1 MKLKAIDILNIYHS
15 LEKIS
20 DLELDLSPA
29 CTIAKNLKEL
39 AVAKEVIENKRN
51 KLITEY
57 AKKNEDGTICQLEN
71 GSIEIQ
77 QPETFSAKLDELL
90 SSETETNL
98 IKIQKETLSEI
109 KVSAKTLLPLM
120 TIMED

>member
-15 LEKIS
+15 LEKMS

-77 QPETFSAKLDELL
+77 QPGTFSAKLDELL

>member
-1 MKLKAIDILNIYHS
+1 MKLKAIDILNICHS
-15 LEKIS
+15 LEKLS
-20 DLELDLSPA
+20 DLELDLNPA

-39 AVAKEVIENKRN
+39 AVAKKVIENKRN

-57 AKKNEDGTICQLEN
+57 AKKNEDGTICQSEN

-77 QPETFSAKLDELL
+77 QPETFSAKINELL
-90 SSETETNL
+90 SSETETDI
-98 IKIQKETLSEI
+98 IKIQKQTLSEI

>member
-15 LEKIS
+15 LEKMS

>member
-15 LEKIS
+15 LEKMS

-57 AKKNEDGTICQLEN
+57 AKKNEDGTICQSEN

-77 QPETFSAKLDELL
+77 EPETFSAKINELL
-90 SSETETNL
+90 SSETETNI
-98 IKIQKETLSEI
+98 IKIPKETLSGI
-109 KVSAKTLLPLM
+109 KVSPKTLLPLM
-120 TIMED
+120 AIMED

>member
-15 LEKIS
+15 LEKMS

-57 AKKNEDGTICQLEN
+57 AKKNEDGTICQSEN

-77 QPETFSAKLDELL
+77 HPETFSAKLDELL

-98 IKIQKETLSEI
+98 IKIQKQTLSEI
-109 KVSAKTLLPLM
+109 KVSPKTLLPLM

>member
-1 MKLKAIDILNIYHS
+1 MNLKAIDILNIYHS
-15 LEKIS
+15 LEKMS

>member
-1 MKLKAIDILNIYHS
+1 MKLKAIDILNICHS
-15 LEKIS
+15 LEKLS
-20 DLELDLSPA
+20 DLELDLNPA

-57 AKKNEDGTICQLEN
+57 AKKNEDGTICQSEN

-77 QPETFSAKLDELL
+77 EPQTFSAKLDELL
-90 SSETETNL
+90 SSETETDI
-98 IKIQKETLSEI
+98 IKIQKKALSGI
-109 KVSAKTLLPLM
+109 KISPKTLLPLM
-120 TIMED
+120 AIMED

>member
-15 LEKIS
+15 LEKMS

-51 KLITEY
+51 KLIAEY
-57 AKKNEDGTICQLEN
+57 AKKNEDGTICQSEN

-77 QPETFSAKLDELL
+77 ESETFSAKLDELL

-98 IKIQKETLSEI
+98 IKIQKQTLSEI

>member
-1 MKLKAIDILNIYHS
+1 MKLQAIDILNICHS
-15 LEKIS
+15 LEKLS

-57 AKKNEDGTICQLEN
+57 AKKNEDGTICQSEN

-77 QPETFSAKLDELL
+77 EPETFSAKLDELL
-90 SSETETNL
+90 SSETEADL
-98 IKIQKETLSEI
+98 IRMQKDTLSGI
-109 KVSAKTLLPLM
+109 KVSAKTMLPLM
-120 TIMED
+120 AIMED

>member
-15 LEKIS
+15 LEKMS

-98 IKIQKETLSEI
+98 IKIPKETLSEI